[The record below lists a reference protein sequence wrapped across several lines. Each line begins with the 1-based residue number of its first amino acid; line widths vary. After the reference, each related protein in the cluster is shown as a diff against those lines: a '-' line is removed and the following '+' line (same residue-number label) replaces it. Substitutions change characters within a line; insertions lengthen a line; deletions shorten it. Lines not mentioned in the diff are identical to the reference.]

1 MMANVLSK
9 LKSFVIDKNYRTL
22 LLAEKGFFNG
32 MDDEKYLRLIFNA
45 RMGHPLNLENPV
57 TFNEKLQW
65 LKLHDRNP
73 IYPKLVDKY
82 EVKKYVAEKIGEQYV
97 IPTLGVWNKF
107 EDINFDE
114 LPQQFVLK
122 CTHDSGGL
130 VICKDKDTFD
140 YEAAKKKI
148 ETSMKRNFYY
158 HGREWPYKNVKPR
171 IIAEKYMEDS
181 STQELRDYKIFTFGG
196 VAKALFIATDRQ
208 DSTTDTKFDF
218 FDADFVHLPF
228 TNGHPNAKVT
238 PAKPESFEEMKKLA
252 ERLSENIPHVRVDY
266 YEVNGRAYFGEM
278 TFSHWSG
285 FTPFD
290 PEEWDATFGEWLKL
304 PDSSGGGYCF
314 IGNSYV
320 LWVHVVP
327 DIGLS
332 DYKVHCFNGE
342 PDFVLVCKDR
352 FGNDGLTEDFYDV
365 RWNKLNVSR
374 TNHPNSSRTD
384 SKPVFLDEMV
394 RLSAI
399 LSQNL
404 PFSRVDFYYSN
415 HQLFVGEITL
425 FPASGFEQ
433 FVPHEFDIRCG
444 QKLITGKE

>member
-1 MMANVLSK
+1 MANALSK
-9 LKSFVIDKNYRTL
+9 LKNFFLDKNYRTL
-22 LLAEKGFFNG
+22 LLAEKGFFNK

-82 EVKKYVAEKIGEQYV
+82 EVKKYVAEKIGEQYI
-97 IPTLGVWNKF
+97 IPTLGVWDRF

-130 VICKDKDTFD
+130 VICKDKSSFD

-148 ETSMKRNFYY
+148 EASMKRNFYY

-181 STQELRDYKIFTFGG
+181 STKELRDYKIFTFDG

-208 DSTTDTKFDF
+208 DPTTDTKFDF

-228 TNGHPNAKVT
+228 TNGHPNAAVM
-238 PAKPESFEEMKKLA
+238 PSKPESFEQMKILAEKLA
-252 ERLSENIPHVRVDY
+252 EGIPHVRVDF
-266 YEVNGRAYFGEM
+266 YEVNGKPYFGEM

-290 PEEWDATFGEWLKL
+290 PEEWDTTFGEWLKL
-304 PDSSGGGYCF
+304 P
-314 IGNSYV
+314 
-320 LWVHVVP
+320 
-327 DIGLS
+327 
-332 DYKVHCFNGE
+332 
-342 PDFVLVCKDR
+342 
-352 FGNDGLTEDFYDV
+352 
-365 RWNKLNVSR
+365 
-374 TNHPNSSRTD
+374 
-384 SKPVFLDEMV
+384 
-394 RLSAI
+394 
-399 LSQNL
+399 Q
-404 PFSRVDFYYSN
+404 
-415 HQLFVGEITL
+415 
-425 FPASGFEQ
+425 
-433 FVPHEFDIRCG
+433 
-444 QKLITGKE
+444 